1 MKMAEKLCQD
11 CETVF
16 ESKGGKAMFCPLCI
30 RKRQS
35 EFAKSRNLNK
45 MGNDAHYKPQPK
57 RTAKVG
63 NEDRLAADSAAAL
76 AAGMSYGKYMA
87 MRYVPKPPTPAP
99 KIKEKPTEPKA
110 TKPSGDHYK
119 ACIICGKSFYAY
131 VHNQKC
137 CSPKCSDV
145 HRHRYAAE
153 YGRKKYA
160 ERKAQ
165 NGE

>member
-1 MKMAEKLCQD
+1 MAEKLCQD

-45 MGNDAHYKPQPK
+45 MGNDAHYKPQLK

-87 MRYVPKPPTPAP
+87 LHYKPGHKQPAP
-99 KIKEKPTEPKA
+99 KKEPE
-110 TKPSGDHYK
+110 GDK
-119 ACIICGKSFYAY
+119 VCKICGAPFFAKVY
-131 VHNQKC
+131 NQLT
-137 CSPKCSDV
+137 CSHKCSV
-145 HRHRYAAE
+145 ENNRLRANERA
-153 YGRKKYA
+153 RQLYA
-160 ERKAQ
+160 ERMAN
-165 NGE
+165 NGENGK

>member
-1 MKMAEKLCQD
+1 MAEKLCQD

-35 EFAKSRNLNK
+35 EFAKSINLNK
-45 MGNDAHYKPQPK
+45 LGNDANYKPQPK

-87 MRYVPKPPTPAP
+87 AHYKPPQPKP
-99 KIKEKPTEPKA
+99 EPKP
-110 TKPSGDHYK
+110 KPKPEPQPSFGRL
-119 ACIICGKSFYAY
+119 CIICGKPFYAY

-145 HRHRYAAE
+145 HKHRYAAE